1 MRVAVLV
8 SGTGTIL
15 EAMFAA
21 QVPIGLVVADRP
33 CRGLD
38 LAKSQGVAALLVDRS
53 DFGGF
58 TTSFDRAAYSQALAD
73 SMADRSIDLV
83 AMAGFGTILTEAFHV
98 AYPGRILNT
107 HPSLL
112 PLFKGWHAVDD
123 ALRAGVTETG
133 CTVHVATV
141 ALDEGPILAQ
151 QSVSVV
157 EGDTAETLQER
168 IKQVERTL
176 YPATIMAVL
185 DRLHHNLPVAGE
197 N

>member
-1 MRVAVLV
+1 MRVAVFV

-15 EAMFAA
+15 EAMFDAG
-21 QVPIGLVVADRP
+21 VPISLVVADRP
-33 CRGLD
+33 CRGLTI
-38 LAKSQGVAALLVDRS
+38 AESHGVEVLLLERGP
-53 DFGGF
+53 FGGF
-58 TTSFDRAAYSQALAD
+58 TPEFDRPRYSQALAD
-73 SMADRSIDLV
+73 AMAGTTIDLI
-83 AMAGFGTILTEAFHV
+83 AMAGFGTVLSEEFHV

-112 PLFKGWHAVDD
+112 PAFKGWHAVQD
-123 ALRAGVTETG
+123 ALDAGATETG

-151 QSVSVV
+151 QAVSVV

-185 DRLHHNLPVAGE
+185 DRLHHNLPIAGE